1 MKYLAGLFVA
11 AALVA
16 PLAQAAGADVV
27 IMPVEQWGGTRS
39 TIAPGP
45 GQVITHITL
54 HHMGET
60 FAPGRDPLAYLRNLQ
75 SWSRTSKHWSDI
87 PYHYIIDLDG
97 HVYEGRDIR
106 VAGDTNTEYD
116 PRGHALIEVVGNF
129 EEVEPNSAQLE
140 AVVALTAQLADKY
153 GVPAQNIA
161 SHRDFSKQTVC
172 PGKNLYRYVEN
183 GFIAAQVAQRRTAK

>member
-1 MKYLAGLFVA
+1 MKYLAGLFI
-11 AALVA
+11 AALMAA
-16 PLAQAAGADVV
+16 PLAQAAAADVA

-39 TIAPGP
+39 AVAPGP
-45 GQVITHITL
+45 DQVITHITL

-75 SWSRTSKHWSDI
+75 SWSRTTKHWSDI

-183 GFIAAQVAQRRTAK
+183 GFIAAQVAQRRAH